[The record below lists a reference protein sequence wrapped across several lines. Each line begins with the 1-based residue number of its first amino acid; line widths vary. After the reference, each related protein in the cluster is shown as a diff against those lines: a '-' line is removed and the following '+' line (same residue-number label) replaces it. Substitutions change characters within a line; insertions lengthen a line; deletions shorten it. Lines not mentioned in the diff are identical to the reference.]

1 MFTPHTKSVIH
12 MLRTLLLLVTFS
24 FFIVQAYSF
33 SPVEGPVIMQ
43 SEHSNNYIDFPKHIV
58 PVSAG
63 DDPAL
68 SPFFIAPTITL
79 TANFFELRIAQ
90 LSWSTTDP
98 TIPGIYFVER
108 REATAVT
115 WDELAQVAFNGALLY
130 NDTISYP
137 YCTSTRLYYR
147 VRFEATNPVDNAISN
162 TVDDFLFDQT
172 FPADVQNI
180 VVSINS
186 DSYPVIKWDRLLNDD
201 IAAYRIHKWNGSIW
215 AFLILL
221 PSGSDTYTDIDAD
234 SACDRSY
241 SYRIIA
247 IDKCDRE
254 SAPINSE
261 ISQRTITL
269 NLPHIDECERL
280 AKLSW
285 NPYIDM
291 PGGLG
296 GYKIFRRINYGL
308 PVEINTISPAAT
320 TAYIDTYN
328 FENGENYTYYIQAF
342 SNSGGVISTSCQ
354 QTRLYSGSDLP
365 DSVYITQV
373 SVVNDN
379 FVRIDFHSSPDSTVK
394 KMILERSD
402 DGGIT
407 FSAIDSLSVL
417 GDFVPEDHY
426 MTDTTADVHSQSY
439 SYRLAAYDYCLTTKI
454 YSNISKTIFLQC
466 SSTQTENSVDWNFYE
481 SWIKDVEGYKVFR
494 TVEGQST
501 IDSVYLLSSI
511 NTYTDPLQGVDP
523 TKKVCYWV
531 VAAERPDNPYLNDA
545 TSVSNTCCIIKGATL
560 YMPNAFRPG
569 GKNNR
574 LIPVATFVD
583 PQSFKMTIISRW
595 GQQLFE
601 TTDMVNGWD
610 GVINGQLAPPGL
622 YAYIIT
628 YKSIGGQEYTQRGT
642 VFVLR

>member
-1 MFTPHTKSVIH
+1 
-12 MLRTLLLLVTFS
+12 MLRTLLLLITFS
-24 FFIVQAYSF
+24 FFNVYANAHNSNDACAVVKNVLI
-33 SPVEGPVIMQ
+33 SPDDKHVIP
-43 SEHSNNYIDFPKHIV
+43 EID
-58 PVSAG
+58 
-63 DDPAL
+63 
-68 SPFFIAPTITL
+68 SPGQMLASIAPIITL
-79 TANFFELRIAQ
+79 TANFPLLQMAQ
-90 LSWSTTDP
+90 LSWLTTDP
-98 TIPGIYFVER
+98 SIPGTYFVER
-108 REATAVT
+108 KEATAIL
-115 WDELAQVAFNGALLY
+115 WDELAQVAYNGSLVF

-147 VRFEATNPVDNAISN
+147 IRFEATDPANNAISN
-162 TVDDFLFDQT
+162 EMDEFLFDQT
-172 FPADVQNI
+172 FPEDVQNI
-180 VVSINS
+180 VVSINV

-221 PSGSDTYTDIDAD
+221 PSSSDTYTDIDAD

-269 NLPHIDECERL
+269 SLPHIDECERL

-285 NPYIDM
+285 NPYNDM

-308 PVEINTISPAAT
+308 PVEVITVSPSAT
-320 TAYIDTYN
+320 TTYDDAYQ
-328 FENGENYTYYIQAF
+328 FENGNNYTYYVQAY
-342 SNSGGVISTSCQ
+342 STSGTVISTSCQ
-354 QTRLYSGSDLP
+354 QTRLYSGSAVP
-365 DSVYITQV
+365 DSVYITKV
-373 SVVNDN
+373 SVLDDSY
-379 FVRIDFHSSPDSTVK
+379 VRVDFHSSPDSTVK

-402 DGGIT
+402 DGGT
-407 FSAIDSLSVL
+407 TYSAIDSLSVL

-439 SYRLAAYDYCLTTKI
+439 SYRLVAYDYCLTTKI

-466 SSTQTENSVDWNFYE
+466 SATQTENSVDWNFYE
-481 SWIKDVEGYKVFR
+481 SWIKEVEGYKVYR
-494 TVEGQST
+494 TVEGQAT
-501 IDSVYLLSSI
+501 MDSSYLLSSI
-511 NTYTDPLQGVDP
+511 NSYTDPLQGVDP

-531 VAAERPDNPYLNDA
+531 VAAEKPGNPYLDDA

-569 GKNNR
+569 GVNNR
-574 LIPVATFVD
+574 LRPVATFVD
-583 PQSFKMTIISRW
+583 PQSFKMTIVSRW

-601 TTDMVNGWD
+601 TTDMVTGWD
-610 GVINGQLAPPGL
+610 GLINGQLAPPGL
-622 YAYIIT
+622 YAYIVT
-628 YKSIGGQEYTQRGT
+628 YKSIGGQEYTKRGT